1 MKKIR
6 LTAEQFDA
14 LVGKTRLK
22 EKGIVYARSAL
33 VDGRGYSE
41 IAHKLGI
48 SRAEVY
54 QSANIVL
61 KHYQPE
67 GLESHTY
74 TGPAE
79 MFAKI
84 EQIVTKFKGV
94 KID

>member
-22 EKGIVYARSAL
+22 EKGIAYARAAL
-33 VDGRGYSE
+33 VDGRGYTE
-41 IAHKLGI
+41 IANELGI
-48 SRAEVY
+48 GRAEVY
-54 QSANIVL
+54 QAANIVL
-61 KHYQPE
+61 KQFEPE
-67 GLESHTY
+67 GFESHTY

-84 EQIVTKFKGV
+84 ERVVAEFDGIR
-94 KID
+94 IA

>member
-6 LTAEQFDA
+6 LTAEQFDT

-22 EKGIVYARSAL
+22 EKGIAYARAAL

-41 IAHKLGI
+41 IANELGI
-48 SRAEVY
+48 ARAEVY
-54 QSANIVL
+54 QAANIVL
-61 KHYQPE
+61 KQYQPE
-67 GLESHTY
+67 SFESHTY

-84 EQIVTKFKGV
+84 EQIVAKFEGV
-94 KID
+94 KIA